1 MNANYE
7 QMQHFITDS
16 PWSAAAVTQQ
26 VAADAQE
33 FLKDVRGETA
43 MLIDEYSCRKQG
55 EHSVG
60 VSRQYLGCLG
70 TVDNGQVAVVS
81 TLSKSIYTV
90 IVGTRLFLPESWTEN
105 TARMQKAGVP
115 PEAQA
120 FATKP
125 EIALQMLT
133 ALCAQGIKWDFTG
146 GDGLYGNSTAYR
158 RGVDALGEYVLDVH
172 ADQTVYLH
180 DPKPVVPERRS
191 EVGRAP
197 SRLQTHHHAWRAD
210 ELIKIQPASAWKTE
224 QYRVGTKGAMR
235 RQVLVMTVW
244 TWDGIEETAVKERLI
259 ASRRTDKSDIK
270 YALSNDRNVQHS
282 AHRLLVRQMH
292 RHWIERSI
300 EDAKQELGFT
310 EYHVRSWQAWEH
322 HAALTMVALLFLMQE
337 RLVNKGTMPLLSCR
351 DVRNMIAHKLGN
363 KTDDTASLVAVI
375 EERHR
380 RRASDKARWKVKSN
394 SG

>member
-1 MNANYE
+1 MHTNYE

-16 PWSAAAVTQQ
+16 PWSAVAVKQQ
-26 VAADAQE
+26 VAVDAQA
-33 FLKDVRGETA
+33 FLAEVRGETA
-43 MLIDEYSCRKQG
+43 LLIDEYSCRKQG

-60 VSRQYLGCLG
+60 AARQYLGCLG
-70 TVDNGQVAVVS
+70 KVDNGQVAVVA
-81 TLSKSIYTV
+81 TLSKSHYTA

-105 TARMQKAGVP
+105 TARMEKAGVP
-115 PEAQA
+115 AEAQK

-125 EIALQMLT
+125 EIALHMLT
-133 ALCAQGIKWDFTG
+133 DLRLAGITWDFTG

-158 RGVDALGEYVLDVH
+158 RGADALGEYVLDVH

-180 DPKPVVPERRS
+180 NPKPLVPERRS

-197 SRLQTHHHAWRAD
+197 SRLQRHHRAWRAD
-210 ELIKIQPASAWKTE
+210 ELIKIQPASAWHIE
-224 QYRVGTKGAMR
+224 QVRIGSKGPMR

-259 ASRRTDKSDIK
+259 ASRRIDKSDLK
-270 YALSNDRNVQHS
+270 YALSNDRDGNHS

-292 RHWIERSI
+292 RHWVERSI
-300 EDAKQELGFT
+300 KDAKQELGLT

-322 HAALTMVALLFLMQE
+322 HTALTMMALVFLMQE

-351 DVRNMIAHKLGN
+351 DVRNMIAQTLDK
-363 KTDDTASLVAVI
+363 KTDDTASLLAVI

-380 RRASDKARWKVKSN
+380 RRASDKARWKN
-394 SG
+394 IFRSG